1 MTSTER
7 HRLTDHAIPP
17 ARQGPARPA
26 RPLLAI
32 TTAAAARR
40 RVRTLVAERWRSPA
54 GPAAEGAVIDLLLV
68 VSELVT
74 NAIRHGGGLAAFDVG
89 LTPAGVRLSVRDH
102 SAAVPVDLHGHGALP
117 RAHEGN
123 GYGWPLINRLS
134 REVRVVHH
142 AAGGKTITVL
152 VPLT

>member
-1 MTSTER
+1 MTPTER
-7 HRLTDHAIPP
+7 HRLADHDTSAVREGS
-17 ARQGPARPA
+17 ARTARP
-26 RPLLAI
+26 PLAI

-40 RVRTLVAERWRSPA
+40 RVRTLVGERWRSPA
-54 GPAAEGAVIDLLLV
+54 GPAAEEAVIDLLLV

-89 LTPAGVRLSVRDH
+89 LTPTGVRLSVRDH
-102 SAAVPVDLHGHGALP
+102 SAEVPVDVHGHGALP

-134 REVRVVHH
+134 REVRVVRH
-142 AAGGKTITVL
+142 AAGGKTISVL

>member
-1 MTSTER
+1 MTPTER
-7 HRLTDHAIPP
+7 HRLTDHDTAPVP
-17 ARQGPARPA
+17 EVSTRPA
-26 RPLLAI
+26 RPPLAI

-40 RVRTLVAERWRSPA
+40 RVRALVAERWRSPA
-54 GPAAEGAVIDLLLV
+54 GAASEEAVVDLLLV

-74 NAIRHGGGLAAFDVG
+74 NAIRHGGGLAAFDVH
-89 LTPAGVRLSVRDH
+89 LTPVGVLLSVRDH

-134 REVRVVHH
+134 RQVRVVHH